1 MKSDSEL
8 KKHVEQEL
16 EWDPSIDAVR
26 IGVEVHERV
35 VTLTGHVASYL
46 EKLAV
51 RKAVERIE
59 GVRGVVLNLGVRTDG
74 GKRRSDEDIAIA
86 ARSLLQWDAGLGE
99 QAVHVTVENG
109 CVTLSGEVM
118 WGYQMQEAE
127 RAVERLRGVTRIL
140 NEIHVRPHPTQ
151 SDVAGKIEAA
161 LIRHAVEEAGHVG
174 VSVQD
179 GCVTL
184 TGRVDSLQERRLA
197 FDAAWSAP
205 GVRDVVDQLSVA

>member
-35 VTLTGHVASYL
+35 VTLTGHVSSYL
-46 EKLAV
+46 EKIAV

-59 GVRGVVLNLGVRTDG
+59 GVRGIVLNLGVRTDD
-74 GKRRSDEDIAIA
+74 GKRRSDEDIALA

-99 QAVHVTVENG
+99 QAVHVTVESG

-140 NEIHVRPHPTQ
+140 NEIHVRPHPTH

-161 LIRHAVEEAGHVG
+161 LIRHAAEEAGQVG
-174 VSVQD
+174 ITVQD

-184 TGRVDSLQERRLA
+184 TGQVDSLQQRRLA

>member
-1 MKSDSEL
+1 MKSDSDL
-8 KKHVEQEL
+8 KKDVEQEL

-26 IGVEVHERV
+26 IGVEVHERI
-35 VTLTGHVASYL
+35 VTLTGHVCSYL
-46 EKLAV
+46 EKIAV

-59 GVRGVVLNLGVRTDG
+59 GVRGIVLELGVRTDD
-74 GKRRSDEDIAIA
+74 GKRRSDEDIAVA

-127 RAVERLRGVTRIL
+127 HAVERLRGVTRIF
-140 NEIHVRPHPTQ
+140 NEIHVRPHPTR

-161 LIRHAVEEAGHVG
+161 LTRHAAEEVGHVG
-174 VSVQD
+174 ITVQD

-184 TGRVDSLQERRLA
+184 TGQVDSLRERRIV

>member
-8 KKHVEQEL
+8 KKDVEQEL

-46 EKLAV
+46 EKVAV

-59 GVRGVVLNLGVRTDG
+59 GVRGIVLELEVQTDD
-74 GKRRSDEDIAIA
+74 GKRRSDEDVAIA
-86 ARSLLQWDAGLGE
+86 ARSLLMWDAGLGE

-118 WGYQMQEAE
+118 WSYQMQEAE
-127 RAVERLRGVTRIL
+127 RAVERLRGVTRII

-151 SDVAGKIEAA
+151 SDIAGKIQAA
-161 LIRHAVEEAGHVG
+161 LIRHATEEAAHVG
-174 VSVQD
+174 ITVQD

-184 TGRVDSLQERRLA
+184 TGEVGSLSERRLA

-205 GVRDVVDQLSVA
+205 GVRDVVDQLTVA